1 MILSLTL
8 PLRQT
13 IVFSPTIHDTRFDTL
28 IFLTSIP
35 NSYQNVTYEG
45 DLIVENNQTFTIQ
58 DSEFNMIGK
67 IIVKDT
73 STLIIRNSKF
83 IAIPPWDGDSIV
95 MLDNSNLIIT
105 NTTVIF
111 KHPGGFDVH
120 ISLQHNAKANITY
133 STFKNHGYI
142 LAYNNATIY
151 VSNSTITLGTKSTKY
166 SGVSTFDFSTAE
178 IENSTVDGVF
188 IWDNST
194 VSLKNSIVKLLRT
207 TWEQD
212 RTTVNLMNSEIY
224 RIETY
229 GGTVILRVDDSEVT
243 SVNFLGNCSALFM
256 DSSVEKMSA
265 RGNTRVLLLKTSYG
279 DIETY
284 DNATVLVGW
293 HIPLFGLITIPYT
306 WVPIFQGLLFLI
318 ITAVIIVTLVI
329 IIKEWKKG
337 MPQVEKKPT
346 MR

>member
-1 MILSLTL
+1 M
-8 PLRQT
+8 
-13 IVFSPTIHDTRFDTL
+13 
-28 IFLTSIP
+28 TSIP

-120 ISLQHNAKANITY
+120 ISLRHNAKANITY

-207 TWEQD
+207 TWEQED

-224 RIETY
+224 QIETY

-265 RGNTRVLLLKTSYG
+265 RGIQESY
-279 DIETY
+279 Y
-284 DNATVLVGW
+284 
-293 HIPLFGLITIPYT
+293 
-306 WVPIFQGLLFLI
+306 
-318 ITAVIIVTLVI
+318 
-329 IIKEWKKG
+329 
-337 MPQVEKKPT
+337 
-346 MR
+346 